1 MSEIDRLREAV
12 RRLEMAH
19 EALLDA
25 IDLIPAGAMKFVA
38 ASTGRARYWLDDAI
52 QTISSE
58 LRQAER
64 AALRSKTGH
73 ADTPPGL
80 TTAPGGVPMIE

>member
-1 MSEIDRLREAV
+1 MSEIDRMREAV

-25 IDLIPAGAMKFVA
+25 IDSIPAGAMKLVA
-38 ASTGRARYWLDDAI
+38 VSTGTARYWLDDAL

-58 LRQAER
+58 LREAER
-64 AALRSKTGH
+64 AAVCGR
-73 ADTPPGL
+73 P
-80 TTAPGGVPMIE
+80 